1 MLIKKGKL
9 VFTILV
15 FVVLSCMRCTTDTS
29 GTLTLADR
37 KPLIGPDYT
46 DITIPSNIAP
56 LNFSILEEG
65 VSFKVTA
72 TSRLTGYKLS
82 INSSDGKIRFSEK
95 SWRRLL
101 KDSQGDSIIFQVFS
115 SQKLS
120 DEVLKYP
127 TFFMAVSG
135 DKIDPYLVYRLI
147 YPGYYSWSN
156 IKIVQRSTES
166 FSEESI
172 IENQILD
179 KNCAN
184 CHSFNNNNPD
194 RFMIHIRGSHGGT
207 YFVDDGKITRTDLK
221 IDGMPG
227 GATYPSWHPSGR
239 FLAFSSNQV
248 QQSFYSQ
255 PGKNIEVFDL
265 VSSLILYDRKEDEII
280 SITDSDTAK
289 YLQTFPSWS
298 PDGRFLYFCRAP
310 QIINSSNP
318 QIEQIS
324 NTHYDLVRRSFDPE
338 SRKFGEAEI
347 VFKASEINK
356 SVSFPR
362 ISPDG
367 KFLIFTLADY
377 GTFPIWHREADLYLI
392 DMHDY
397 SVRKMT
403 VNSNE
408 TESYHSW
415 SVNGKWL
422 VFSSKRVDGR
432 SARPYFVH
440 IDSLGN
446 QGKEFVLPQEDP
458 SLYSHM
464 LESFNIPELVNGR
477 VKMKPADFEAATRQL
492 ALKAKSGNVLNPDKV
507 RGQSIENKPE
517 EINYQVHE

>member
-1 MLIKKGKL
+1 MTVL
-9 VFTILV
+9 V
-15 FVVLSCMRCTTDTS
+15 VVILSCWRCATDAT
-29 GTLTLADR
+29 GTLTKADR
-37 KPLIGPDYT
+37 KPLIVPDYT
-46 DITIPSNIAP
+46 DVTIPSNIAP

-72 TSRLTGYKLS
+72 TSGLTGYQLM
-82 INSSDGKIRFSEK
+82 INSSDGTIHFPEK

-101 KDSQGDSIIFQVFS
+101 KESQGDSIIFQIFS
-115 SQKLS
+115 SEKL
-120 DEVLKYP
+120 EYK

-135 DKIDPYLVYRLI
+135 DKIDANLVYRLI

-156 IKIVQRSTES
+156 IRIVQRSTES

-172 IENQILD
+172 IENQVLD

-184 CHSFNNNNPD
+184 CHSFNNNSPD
-194 RFMIHIRGSHGGT
+194 RFMIHIRGSLGGT
-207 YFVDDGKITRTDLK
+207 YFVDDGKITRTDPK
-221 IDGMPG
+221 IDDMPG

-248 QQSFYSQ
+248 RQSFYSQ
-255 PGKNIEVFDL
+255 PEKNIEVFDL
-265 VSSLILYDRKEDEII
+265 VSSLILYDRKDNEII
-280 SITDSDTAK
+280 SITDSDTTK

-298 PDGRFLYFCRAP
+298 PDGKFLYFCRALP
-310 QIINSSNP
+310 VINSSDP
-318 QIEQIS
+318 QIEQIK
-324 NTHYDLVRRSFDPE
+324 NTHYDLMRKSFDAE
-338 SRKFGEAEI
+338 KRKFGEAEI
-347 VFKASEINK
+347 VFKASGINK

-377 GTFPIWHREADLYLI
+377 GTFPIWHREADLYIMDLQ
-392 DMHDY
+392 DN
-397 SVRKMT
+397 SVRKMSI
-403 VNSNE
+403 NSNE

-458 SLYSHM
+458 SLYNRM
-464 LESFNIPELVNGR
+464 LESFNIPELVTGR
-477 VKMKPADFEAATRQL
+477 VKMKPADFEAATRQT
-492 ALKAKSGNVLNPDKV
+492 ALKARSGNGLNKNKV
-507 RGQSIENKPE
+507 HTEPVSQSNLKEN
-517 EINYQVHE
+517 NYPVHE